1 MRSGGSSNKPPVGI
15 ERDSEAQGLDGEA
28 GPGGKDSK
36 RLNQVVL
43 SSYTPHVTNILV
55 LGNIRAATQNC
66 FSVQT
71 QNFNPYGGMC
81 DT

>member
-36 RLNQVVL
+36 RSN
-43 SSYTPHVTNILV
+43 
-55 LGNIRAATQNC
+55 
-66 FSVQT
+66 
-71 QNFNPYGGMC
+71 
-81 DT
+81 